1 MQKFLFQ
8 LLITVILFF
17 SIWFGLSQINFIDRA
32 EIDKFSK
39 ENEKKLGEL
48 ILKTIKATGAEIDST
63 KVKVFIDSMAKRICE
78 DNNIE
83 FNKLKIHLI
92 ESSEINA
99 FALPDNNMVIYSG
112 LLTYAN
118 TAEEVAGVMAHELGH
133 MEKNHVMKKLVKEIG
148 IAMLF
153 TIAGGDAGFE
163 IIKETARVLSSS
175 AFDRS
180 QETEADLYA
189 VEIMTKAG
197 IDPEHLGNF
206 LFRLGKKNEI
216 PEELA
221 WLSTHPES
229 KERAAKILE
238 KKKEYNFESKT
249 LLKTNWD
256 TVKKLLAN

>member
-8 LLITVILFF
+8 LFITVVLFF
-17 SIWFGLSQINFIDRA
+17 GLWFSLSQINFIDRA
-32 EIDKFSK
+32 ELDKFSK

-48 ILKTIKATGAEIDST
+48 ILKTIKATGEEIDST
-63 KVKVFIDSMAKRICE
+63 KVKAFIDSISKKLCE
-78 DNNIE
+78 ANGIE
-83 FNKLKIHLI
+83 YSKLKIHLI
-92 ESSEINA
+92 KSSEINA

-112 LLTYAN
+112 LLNYAT

-133 MEKNHVMKKLVKEIG
+133 MEKNHVMKKLIKEIG

-180 QETEADLYA
+180 QETEADLFA
-189 VEIMTKAG
+189 VESMTKAG
-197 IDPEHLGNF
+197 IDPEQLGNF
-206 LFRLGKKNEI
+206 LFRLGKKNEL
-216 PEELA
+216 PEELV

-238 KKKEYNFESKT
+238 KKKEYAFEKEV
-249 LLKTNWD
+249 LLKTNWND
-256 TVKKLLAN
+256 VKKLLAD